1 MEKKKITAVLTVYE
15 DLDELPE
22 SIRELFDAAAKAR
35 ANAYVPYSHFS
46 VGAAIRLASG
56 KIVTGS
62 NQENAAYP
70 SGLCAERTALFYAG
84 ANFPNDRIESLAVTV
99 KSAGKTVKSPTPPC
113 GSCRQA
119 IAEYEFKQN
128 RPIAIYFRGEV
139 GKIHKVDSLSDIL
152 PLAFNN
158 SFM

>member
-1 MEKKKITAVLTVYE
+1 MEKKTISSVFTLYE
-15 DLDELPE
+15 NPKELPE
-22 SIRELFDAAAKAR
+22 SIQNLFEKAIEAREKAY
-35 ANAYVPYSHFS
+35 APYSEYL
-46 VGAAIRLASG
+46 VGAALLLDSG

-70 SGLCAERTALFYAG
+70 SGLCAERTAIFYAG
-84 ANFPNDRIESLAVTV
+84 ANYPKDSIKSMAITVRSLNKEV
-99 KSAGKTVKSPTPPC
+99 SSPGTPC

-128 RPIAIYFRGEV
+128 KNIEIYMRGET
-139 GKIHKVDSLSDIL
+139 GKILKSDSLSDLL

-158 SFM
+158 SFL